1 MSYQERIE
9 VTGGQAMRNTMSYI
23 EPEAR
28 SKKLLWLAGA
38 VVLLLIGGGAYYAS
52 TKSSKPAS
60 TAVAT
65 EGDDKK
71 DDKKQTAKISVIVPG
86 QNAVATEV
94 SITGTLAARY
104 EMPVG
109 PEGEG
114 GRIAQ
119 VYAEA
124 GDRVSRGQLLVRLN
138 TDLLRP
144 QVAQLTAS
152 LEEARANAELAQAD
166 YARAKSVADTGAIS
180 REELDRRRATAATAK
195 ARANVVAAQLK
206 EGEARLA
213 RSDIRA
219 PAAGIVL
226 ERKAEI
232 GQTANG
238 GGEPLFRLAQGGQI
252 ELRGQIAEQDLPKVR
267 IGQTVSVRL
276 SGVDQ
281 AFEGKIWQ
289 LGAIIDPRTRQGSA
303 RIELASNPML
313 RPGAFAQATISAG
326 GGIRPVLPQSALQSD
341 AKGTYVFVVSKD
353 RKVERRDVKVSG
365 ASAKGVIIAEGLS
378 GQEQV
383 VATAAAFLRAGE
395 TVDPVIKRES

>member
-9 VTGGQAMRNTMSYI
+9 VSGGQPVTQFRLLDT
-23 EPEAR
+23 PEAPTR
-28 SKKLLWLAGA
+28 KRWWLLGA
-38 VVLLLIGGGAYYAS
+38 ALVIALGGTAWYVGKAKSGAAAE
-52 TKSSKPAS
+52 TQ
-60 TAVAT
+60 
-65 EGDDKK
+65 K
-71 DDKKQTAKISVIVPG
+71 DGDKKQIARIGVIVPG
-86 QNAVATEV
+86 RSAVSTEV

-119 VYAEA
+119 IYAEA
-124 GDRVSRGQLLVRLN
+124 GDRVGRGQILARLN

-144 QVAQLTAS
+144 QMAQLAAS

-206 EGEARLA
+206 ESEARLA

-232 GQTANG
+232 GQTASA
-238 GGEPLFRLAQGGQI
+238 GGEPLFRLAEGGQV
-252 ELRGQIAEQDLPKVR
+252 ELRGQIAEQDLPKVHV
-267 IGQTVSVRL
+267 GQTVSVRL
-276 SGVDQ
+276 SGVEQVFDG
-281 AFEGKIWQ
+281 AIWQ
-289 LGAIIDPRTRQGSA
+289 LGATIDPRTRQGSA
-303 RIELASNPML
+303 RIQLPSSPML
-313 RPGAFAQATISAG
+313 RPGAFAQATIAAG
-326 GGIRPVLPQSALQSD
+326 GAVRTVLPQSALQSD
-341 AKGTYVFVVSKD
+341 TKGNYVFVIGKD
-353 RKVERRDVKVSG
+353 KKVERRNVKIG
-365 ASAKGVIIAEGLS
+365 GTSARGVIIAEGLT
-378 GQEQV
+378 GQEQI
-383 VATAAAFLRAGE
+383 VATSAAFLRAGE
-395 TVDPVIKRES
+395 TVEPVIKRES